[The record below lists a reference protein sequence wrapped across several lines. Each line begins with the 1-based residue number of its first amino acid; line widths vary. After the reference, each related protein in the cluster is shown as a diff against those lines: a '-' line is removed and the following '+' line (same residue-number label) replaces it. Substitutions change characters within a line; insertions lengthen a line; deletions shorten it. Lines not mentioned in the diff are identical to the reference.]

1 MRDLAF
7 DGRNLVMIG
16 EDGETYRYTA
26 KGWLKLVLSGKS
38 GLTAFN
44 QKSSKFFGNVV
55 CDWPARKNT
64 FIFTD
69 TKHKRGIIGGRRAN
83 PGHAPVNVGKKPGG
97 TEAVWVIERLDRR
110 QCLYRLR
117 SFVTGQYLIAG
128 DAFNGGLYIQP
139 HQNRTNALWRIVS
152 GLNGTVSLVDYK
164 HGRAITAGDK
174 FDGKLYHQELT
185 PVSLKSKIRGRKN
198 QWWDMKSV
206 GVEQYQPQK
215 AAQNKPKC
223 DFPRNGLF
231 RLDDAKHK
239 RSLRWR
245 DGNHGAGHLQD
256 AAAWYLKKTS
266 KPCSY
271 WLVSKDNRTIFI
283 AGDGYD
289 GRIHAKPNTAAWRN
303 RDNAKWR
310 FQGVGKDVFTISDFK
325 HRRQIVAGDKYNGKI
340 YHQHAKNRANAKWRV
355 LRIHPSTSEKH
366 IRVYGNGRA
375 NSIGVQPMR
384 ISADPYFKRWWLT
397 GTNNSVL
404 YQNRTDGWKGFRHEA
419 LDVHVNDEGK
429 PYYLSPSLK
438 LSRPTTG
445 DARKGNWGG
454 YQVIAS
460 NAMRFDVDPLG
471 YPIVIRHS
479 GNNQISQTFP
489 KRDSSVP
496 GAGSC
501 KAGNP
506 WAFLSDYAKGR
517 FNKMTSSVAGL
528 ANGVASGDFDKIV
541 ANMATVAAYRTGGF
555 FSQESFLGAVM
566 QKIPVKE
573 MQSIGKTVASL
584 RETGYRGWGQAILGD
599 GKKFVKMSKDV
610 GSEILKGSFKGVAVA
625 FYDNHP
631 IKDYLLGPIVETDWS
646 EDPMLVATKIRARYT
661 LRTLKLKGE
670 VLKYT
675 PAGAAKYMAKAALKD
690 AFKKHAQG
698 YMLEALGKKRPV
710 SPAEKRTINKVLAM
724 VLQGLEAEFEAAENG
739 LQTLSP
745 LYTEA
750 KLQDARALL
759 VWNDKGSGADS
770 DGSFWRSELSSGC
783 ISLGDMGQS
792 GHGAPKMKQICN
804 AAKGR
809 GKWWDYPVDYELIW
823 SDRCSGADSDGSVW
837 LPRCKPG
844 YVAIGFVANN
854 TSNLAPWRD
863 RVACLKAGPGMGT
876 YRPLSKSQVKYTWND
891 KGSGAKQNI
900 EVLAR
905 KFGGYPMMYAWPERR
920 GLKQTQQTYHWSA
933 IALIGNKAAAER
945 AFGVTKSKGK
955 VKEYLND

>member
-1 MRDLAF
+1 MALERTERRLVAILAADVVGYSRLMGADEEGTLSTLNAHLAEF
-7 DGRNLVMIG
+7 IESLIADHKGRIVKKMGDGLLVEFASVVDAVHCAVAWQEGMAVRNADADQNGNIVFRIG
-16 EDGETYRYTA
+16 INIGDVIVQDDDVFGDG
-26 KGWLKLVLSGKS
+26 
-38 GLTAFN
+38 
-44 QKSSKFFGNVV
+44 
-55 CDWPARKNT
+55 
-64 FIFTD
+64 
-69 TKHKRGIIGGRRAN
+69 
-83 PGHAPVNVGKKPGG
+83 VNVAARLEGLAEPGG
-97 TEAVWVIERLDRR
+97 ICISRSARDQIRDKLEYGLEDLGEVAVKNIARPVRVFRVLPKGVVVSTSVKPPAGKRR
-110 QCLYRLR
+110 W
-117 SFVTGQYLIAG
+117 A
-128 DAFNGGLYIQP
+128 P
-139 HQNRTNALWRIVS
+139 
-152 GLNGTVSLVDYK
+152 
-164 HGRAITAGDK
+164 RACT
-174 FDGKLYHQELT
+174 
-185 PVSLKSKIRGRKN
+185 
-198 QWWDMKSV
+198 
-206 GVEQYQPQK
+206 
-215 AAQNKPKC
+215 
-223 DFPRNGLF
+223 
-231 RLDDAKHK
+231 
-239 RSLRWR
+239 
-245 DGNHGAGHLQD
+245 
-256 AAAWYLKKTS
+256 
-266 KPCSY
+266 Y
-271 WLVSKDNRTIFI
+271 WLISKDNRYIFV

-289 GRIHAKPNTAAWRN
+289 GRIHAKPNNASWRKKT
-303 RDNAKWR
+303 NAMWR
-310 FQGVGKDVFTISDFK
+310 FKGVGNDVFTITDVR
-325 HRRQIVAGDKYNGKI
+325 HNRQLIAGDQYNGKI
-340 YHQHAKNRANAKWRV
+340 YHQPAQNRNNAKWRV
-355 LRIHPSTSEKH
+355 LRIHLSTPATR
-366 IRVYGNGRA
+366 IWVYGNGRG

-384 ISADPYFKRWWLT
+384 ISADPYSKRWWLT
-397 GTNNSVL
+397 GSDNSVIF
-404 YQNRTDGWKGFRHEA
+404 YNRTDGWKGFRHEA
-419 LDVHVNDEGK
+419 LDVHINDEGK
-429 PYYLSPSLK
+429 PYFLSPALK
-438 LSRPTTG
+438 LQRPKTG
-445 DARKGNWGG
+445 DARNPNRIG
-454 YQVIAS
+454 YETITS

-479 GNNQISQTFP
+479 GINQISQTFP
-489 KRDSSVP
+489 KRDGSVP

-501 KAGNP
+501 SKANP
-506 WAFLSDYAKGR
+506 WTFLSDYAKGR

-528 ANGVASGDFDKIV
+528 AKGVASGNFDKIV
-541 ANMATVAAYRTGGF
+541 TNMASFGAGGIY
-555 FSQESFLGAVM
+555 SHESFLGAVM

-573 MQSIGKTVASL
+573 MQSIGKTVADL

-646 EDPMLVATKIRARYT
+646 EDPMLVATKIQARYT

-698 YMLEALGKKRPV
+698 YMLDALGKKRPV

-750 KLQDARALL
+750 KLRDARALL

-770 DGSFWRSELSSGC
+770 DGSFWRSELSPGC

-792 GHGAPKMKQICN
+792 GHAAPKMKQICN

-863 RVACLKAGPGMGT
+863 RVACLKSGPGMGT
-876 YRPLSKSQVKYTWND
+876 YSPLSKSQVKYTWND

-900 EVLAR
+900 EVLSR

-933 IALIGNKAAAER
+933 FAPIGNKAAAER
-945 AFGVTKSKGK
+945 AFGVTKSKGRAK
-955 VKEYLND
+955 AYLND